1 MVSKEEQKFVDIEQK
16 HLYEKINLNHNLN
29 SLPKHQSSANNL
41 RQHHRMETFDDITS
55 IQADSVATASI
66 S

>member
-16 HLYEKINLNHNLN
+16 HLFEKINLNHNLN
-29 SLPKHQSSANNL
+29 SLPKHQSSSNNL
-41 RQHHRMETFDDITS
+41 RNHRIETFDDITS